1 VSIFVSQNLSVQYI
15 SRKKV
20 TDSLCHRER
29 RIVMSQ
35 EERQKLIDFCFRARA
50 ELEGIE
56 LVEEHRAE
64 FENMSDEKLEKEADW
79 LNDMLWK

>member
-1 VSIFVSQNLSVQYI
+1 
-15 SRKKV
+15 
-20 TDSLCHRER
+20 
-29 RIVMSQ
+29 MSQ
-35 EERQKLIDFCFRARA
+35 KERQELIDFCFRARA

-79 LNDMLWK
+79 LNEMLWK